1 MNRNVVLRLEDAAFT
16 HPGGSSVTG
25 FDVAIRSG
33 EAVAVIGPNGAGKS
47 TLLRGILGL
56 VPLTHGRLLLGGA
69 GEAAGAGRTGG
80 ADAGTPTGAGRAE
93 GVADASQQPG
103 APKHTDRGILGFL
116 PQSMEFDLDFPI
128 SLEQVVMQGRY
139 RRLGLLRWPGRA
151 DREAVRHA
159 LETVGLL
166 EFAGRRFGELSG
178 GQRQRGL
185 LARALAAQPSLL
197 LLDEPFNGLDQT
209 NRDALVE
216 TLHRLKAEGV
226 AVLVSTHDLELA
238 QQVCDLVLLVNG
250 RQLSYGPVTDVLTL
264 GNVQRCFEGVEVEID
279 EHTLVVPGHEGH

>member
-1 MNRNVVLRLEDAAFT
+1 MTENVVRLDDATFT
-16 HPGGSSVTG
+16 YPGGSSVGG
-25 FDVAIRSG
+25 FDFAIGRG
-33 EAVAVIGPNGAGKS
+33 EAVALIGPNGAGKS

-56 VPLTHGRLLLGGA
+56 VPLTHGRMSLGEPV
-69 GEAAGAGRTGG
+69 GEASGPM
-80 ADAGTPTGAGRAE
+80 ADAAARPVTA
-93 GVADASQQPG
+93 
-103 APKHTDRGILGFL
+103 KHSDRGMLGFL

-151 DREAVRHA
+151 DRAAVRHA
-159 LETVGLL
+159 LETVGLEEL
-166 EFAGRRFGELSG
+166 AATRFGQLSG

-185 LARALAAQPSLL
+185 LARALAAEPELL
-197 LLDEPFNGLDQT
+197 LLDEPFNGLDQP
-209 NRDALVE
+209 NRDALVA
-216 TLHRLKAEGV
+216 TLRRLKRDGV

-250 RQLSYGPVTDVLTL
+250 GQLSFGPVADVLTL
-264 GNVQRCFEGVEVEID
+264 GNVQRCFDGVEVEID